1 MYTIYYKRCKFLQ
14 CALHLWVFLVNLI
27 FDLKKNHSTSVLGI
41 QKKHTS
47 DGRVFQ
53 NNTCSCWCTV
63 WAEIFIRGPSG
74 NVAWMMR
81 IENDPSHTSMQVIT
95 QIWHYTLKWN
105 KSYLC
110 INWHFYNFDSGWNVS
125 LFDYLYALKCLWT
138 NTFKFYHN
146 MNPAN
151 FILPSVRSPRPQ
163 TLPCY
168 LRLFRRRSLT
178 WKVCTAA

>member
-1 MYTIYYKRCKFLQ
+1 MYTIYYKRCKFWQ
-14 CALHLWVFLVNLI
+14 CALHLWVFLVDLT

-151 FILPSVRSPRPQ
+151 FILPSIRSPRPQ